1 MEQPWRAEGLN
12 PTEQA
17 VYLVKLRSSM
27 RAAYEVLGDNLQAA
41 LADAVGSD
49 LAGVAKA
56 LGVTP
61 AMAVRM
67 ATDPHMP
74 DVALMRRGLMILRH
88 RPGLPVD
95 VIIKAREA
103 TRIDGA
109 SDEDIHRIAELLTEV
124 ASTVPDEVWAGASAS
139 DRVTFNQ
146 SVSVAT
152 KVPMPGSV

>member
-1 MEQPWRAEGLN
+1 MKQPWNLEGLN
-12 PTEQA
+12 PIEQA
-17 VYLVKLRSSM
+17 VYLAKLRSSM
-27 RAAYEVLGDNLQAA
+27 RTVYEVLGADLQAA
-41 LADAVGSD
+41 LADAVAND
-49 LAGVAKA
+49 LEGTAKA

-61 AMAVRM
+61 AMVVRM

-109 SDEDIHRIAELLTEV
+109 SDEDIRRIAQLLTEV
-124 ASTVPDEVWAGASAS
+124 ASEVPDEAWVGATDKA
-139 DRVTFNQ
+139 TFSQ
-146 SVSVAT
+146 AVEHAT
-152 KVPMPGSV
+152 LLT